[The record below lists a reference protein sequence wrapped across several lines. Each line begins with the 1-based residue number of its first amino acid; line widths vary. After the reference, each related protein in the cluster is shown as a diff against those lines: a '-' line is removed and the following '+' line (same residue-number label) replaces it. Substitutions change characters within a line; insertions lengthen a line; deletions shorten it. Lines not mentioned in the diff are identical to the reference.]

1 MIKDRSN
8 KELIDTIALVTG
20 GSRGVGRGITLGL
33 AEQGATI
40 YITGR
45 NVEELKKTAVIAN
58 ELGGTCIP
66 IQCDH
71 NSDTETA
78 EVFAKIKNDEKKLS
92 LLVNCAWGGY
102 ENMVENGNFTWVNK
116 FWEQPIKRWDKIFAI
131 GVKSIF
137 VNSKYAM
144 EFMLPSNKGLIVN
157 ISFWAAQKYVGNVI
171 YGASKVVADKLT
183 ADMAKELEKTEISV
197 IALYPGLVRTEEVMK
212 IAQYLDMSNSESPQF
227 IGRVIAKLY
236 SDPLRKLR
244 SGKVCI
250 AAALAKEYN
259 IEDIDG
265 KRPEPL
271 TIEKV

>member
-1 MIKDRSN
+1 MTEGRNN
-8 KELIDTIALVTG
+8 KELKDTVALVTG
-20 GSRGVGRGITLGL
+20 GSRGVGRSIALGL
-33 AEQGATI
+33 AEFGATI

-45 NVEELKKTAVIAN
+45 NSEELKRTSVFAE

-71 NSDTETA
+71 NNDTETI
-78 EVFAKIKNDEKKLS
+78 EVFAKIKKENKTLS

-102 ENMVENGNFTWVNK
+102 EDMVESGNFTWVNR
-116 FWEQPIKRWDKIFAI
+116 FWDQPIKRWDKIFAI

-144 EFMLPSNKGLIVN
+144 EFMLPSNEGLIVN

-183 ADMAKELEKTEISV
+183 ADMAQELEKTGISV

-236 SDPLRKLR
+236 LDPLRKQR

-271 TIEKV
+271 TVEKV